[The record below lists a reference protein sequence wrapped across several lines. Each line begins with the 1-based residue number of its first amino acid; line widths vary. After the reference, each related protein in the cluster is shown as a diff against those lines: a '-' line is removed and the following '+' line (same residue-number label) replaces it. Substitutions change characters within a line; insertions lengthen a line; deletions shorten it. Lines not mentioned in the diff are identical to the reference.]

1 LLREEDEFMEILSL
15 GEKIKKR
22 RKELDLTLKNLAG
35 DRITAGQISLIESG
49 KSNPSM
55 DLLEYLASA
64 LKVSVEHLMETEET
78 QAGKICIYY
87 QNIAES
93 NILNNNLEVAWKALE
108 DSFLYIEKYD
118 LELNMATNLYLKALI
133 HEKKK
138 EYDEAQ
144 ELLLSAN
151 NIYIKYNC
159 SDEIIKVFMLL
170 GKITLELDAYHS
182 AYSYFQQAEKVF
194 EESDVYNEVAIGK
207 VYYYISKTLNKMG
220 IDKEAIEYMKYAE
233 EKLLKLKDSRNYGES
248 FMKIGQERFKEGNLN
263 QAIAYTEKSLSLFK
277 TRQQNVLVAYL
288 MSGLGELFSE
298 YGYIDRSFEHL
309 LDAKAIK
316 ERISEESTVNTLMLI
331 CNNYI
336 KLKDEINAK
345 KILEQIVS
353 SMQNLSVT
361 DCTLMCKYHILKY
374 KIELLEK
381 KYEEAERTLIDAL
394 NYTEKMNYHKESAEI
409 AITLGKFYM
418 DLGREE
424 EAKKYLDEGVKI
436 LEQTKC
442 LTDF

>member
-1 LLREEDEFMEILSL
+1 MEILSL

-133 HEKKK
+133 LEKKK

-345 KILEQIVS
+345 KVLEQIVV

-418 DLGREE
+418 DLGKEE
-424 EAKKYLDEGVKI
+424 EARKYLDEGVKI

>member
-1 LLREEDEFMEILSL
+1 MEILSL

-93 NILNNNLEVAWKALE
+93 NILNNNLDVAWKALE

-133 HEKKK
+133 LEKKK

-345 KILEQIVS
+345 KVLEQIVF

-394 NYTEKMNYHKESAEI
+394 NYTEKMNYYKESAEI

-418 DLGREE
+418 DLGKEE
-424 EAKKYLDEGVKI
+424 EARKYLDEGVKI

>member
-1 LLREEDEFMEILSL
+1 MEILSL

-78 QAGKICIYY
+78 QASKICIYY
-87 QNIAES
+87 QNIAEA
-93 NILNNNLEVAWKALE
+93 NILNNNLDIAWRALE
-108 DSFLYIEKYD
+108 NSFEYIEKYE

-159 SDEIIKVFMLL
+159 SDEIIKVFISL
-170 GKITLELDAYHS
+170 GKITLELNAYHS

-194 EESDVYNEVAIGK
+194 QESDVYNEVAIGK

-220 IDKEAIEYMKYAE
+220 IDKEAVEYMKYAE

-248 FMKIGQERFKEGNLN
+248 FMKIGQERFNEGNLN
-263 QAIAYTEKSLSLFK
+263 QAIAYTEKSLSLFRN
-277 TRQQNVLVAYL
+277 RQQNLLVTDL
-288 MSGLGELFSE
+288 MCGLGELFSE
-298 YGYIDRSFEHL
+298 YGYVDKSFDHL
-309 LDAKAIK
+309 LDAKNIK
-316 ERISEESTVNTLMLI
+316 ENLPEESTVNTLMLI

-336 KLKDEINAK
+336 KLKDDINAK
-345 KILEQIVS
+345 KVLDQIVIN
-353 SMQNLSVT
+353 MQKLNAT

-381 KYEEAERTLIDAL
+381 KYEEAERTLIDTL
-394 NYTEKMNYHKESAEI
+394 SYTEKMNYHKESAEI

-424 EAKKYLDEGVKI
+424 EAGKYLDEGVKI
-436 LEQTKC
+436 LEQTNC

>member
-1 LLREEDEFMEILSL
+1 MEILSL

-133 HEKKK
+133 LEKKK

-170 GKITLELDAYHS
+170 GKITLELNAYHS

-345 KILEQIVS
+345 KVLEQIVF

-418 DLGREE
+418 DLGKEE
-424 EAKKYLDEGVKI
+424 EARKYLDEGVKI

>member
-1 LLREEDEFMEILSL
+1 MEILSL

-93 NILNNNLEVAWKALE
+93 NILNNNLDVAWKALE

-133 HEKKK
+133 LEKKK

-345 KILEQIVS
+345 KVLEQIVF

-418 DLGREE
+418 DLGKEE
-424 EAKKYLDEGVKI
+424 EARKYLDEGVKI